1 MAIRH
6 RRGCRAKTHRSL
18 DHGAASKTAQALNAQ
33 CARQGK
39 TCEEVE
45 PHRNTRQCVH
55 GASRNTKVTH
65 TIVHCNEWG
74 VSTPRDAGA
83 SGNAVL
89 KTIAR
94 GARVQPGRG
103 VPAGRGGD
111 RKTSPCP
118 QPGGDG
124 PQRIRPAP
132 AVPVGP
138 EKAWPRGTSPCEL
151 RTSGD
156 WEAADPAPE
165 VRSEVAARQTWE
177 KKLTR
182 AEQRDGDRAPRPGP
196 RACGTR
202 GTAKA

>member
-1 MAIRH
+1 MPIRH

-94 GARVQPGRG
+94 GLASNRG
-103 VPAGRGGD
+103 VASQRAAGAIARHPRVLNPEATGRNGSVLHRQCRLA
-111 RKTSPCP
+111 RKK
-118 QPGGDG
+118 PGLEARALASSGRAEIG
-124 PQRIRPAP
+124 RLLIQRL
-132 AVPVGP
+132 
-138 EKAWPRGTSPCEL
+138 KY
-151 RTSGD
+151 
-156 WEAADPAPE
+156 
-165 VRSEVAARQTWE
+165 AAR
-177 KKLTR
+177 
-182 AEQRDGDRAPRPGP
+182 
-196 RACGTR
+196 
-202 GTAKA
+202 